1 MILSVIS
8 ICYNNLNG
16 LKKTLESFENHPHL
30 KDIEFVIIDGNSTD
44 GTKDFLKTQT
54 LTQNYLSEPDKGIY
68 NAMNKGLWRSKGQ
81 YIWFLNSGDYVYSP
95 EIISEIIEI
104 CHKNPDAIYGETM
117 MVDGNG
123 LALGTRSDLSTR
135 PLPAQ
140 LTWESFKFGM
150 NVSHQSFIIKRSV
163 ALPYDEKLKYVSDI
177 DWMIRCLKNCK
188 QVINLH
194 QIIACFTLDGFST
207 QKRKESNKER
217 FTVLQT
223 HYGVIPNLFNHMV
236 ISIRKLLNSNKL

>member
-16 LKKTLESFENHPHL
+16 LKKTLESFKNHPHL

-81 YIWFLNSGDYVYSP
+81 YIWFLNSGDYAYSP

-104 CHKNPDAIYGETM
+104 CHKNTDAIYHLDSQFSFRIIEVFSLTPWSSEY
-117 MVDGNG
+117 
-123 LALGTRSDLSTR
+123 LHDLLYS
-135 PLPAQ
+135 
-140 LTWESFKFGM
+140 
-150 NVSHQSFIIKRSV
+150 
-163 ALPYDEKLKYVSDI
+163 
-177 DWMIRCLKNCK
+177 
-188 QVINLH
+188 
-194 QIIACFTLDGFST
+194 
-207 QKRKESNKER
+207 
-217 FTVLQT
+217 
-223 HYGVIPNLFNHMV
+223 
-236 ISIRKLLNSNKL
+236 